1 MKILNI
7 VFVVL
12 ISFFIA
18 GCNEEIKPSNTN
30 FKSIKGFDEIS
41 QDKMTFL
48 FLSKPGCKWCAK
60 QKEDF
65 KNLEYIKKYPEYDF
79 IKIESDEPLFKQ
91 FYTSAFPIS
100 SFPTLVIMQR
110 NESQFIVVEKIEGY
124 SKPEVLESILEFNK
138 DLVKK

>member
-1 MKILNI
+1 MKLLNI
-7 VFVVL
+7 VFVSL
-12 ISFFIA
+12 LAIFIA
-18 GCNEEIKPSNTN
+18 ACSEEAKPANVN
-30 FKSIKGFDEIS
+30 FKSITSFNEIP

-91 FYTSAFPIS
+91 FYTSAFPIN
-100 SFPTLVIMQR
+100 SFPTLVVMQR
-110 NESQFIVVEKIEGY
+110 NEAQFIVVEKIEGY
-124 SKPEVLESILEFNK
+124 VKPDVLEPILEFNK
-138 DLVKK
+138 DLAKK